1 MSRDPEPLR
10 LMAEIE
16 QELRRHGQWEGQA
29 PSDQALASR
38 LPFCCD
44 TLRFTQWLQ
53 WVFIPHTRALA
64 EAGRRMPE
72 TSCIQPMAEE
82 ALRGCPWETRPLL
95 QLLGRFDRMIQVR
108 AGNSAANER
117 K

>member
-1 MSRDPEPLR
+1 MTTEREPLR

-16 QELRRHGQWEGQA
+16 QELQRQGLWEGGA
-29 PSDQALASR
+29 PSPRALASP

-44 TLRFTQWLQ
+44 TLSFTQWLQ

-64 EAGRRMPE
+64 ESGRPMPE
-72 TSCIQPMAEE
+72 ASGIRPMAEE
-82 ALRGCPWETRPLL
+82 ALRGCTWDILPLL
-95 QLLGRFDRMIQVR
+95 QLLGRFDHMIQIRKETVR
-108 AGNSAANER
+108 